1 MKKFLTIFT
10 TSVLFLQSSA
20 VVPAFAAPTTVQ
32 LKSNFQLP
40 LSGGEQISA
49 VISDG
54 ANILIA
60 GTTDSKTSSLVTGE
74 LQGNS
79 DGFLSSLT
87 ETGQIQWTLRLGSKV
102 DEIVTD
108 LVEDNDG
115 TYWVLGAASTL
126 TTKTLNSPNT
136 SGTVINPDNVVID
149 RSISSNSALNTVK
162 IWQVSKTGSIL
173 NSFESIQSTLIEP
186 KQLLID
192 SASLIIVGTI
202 YSANKTSGFVMSS
215 TKTGIFQPVIKVGA
229 TNTKL
234 NSAAIDNSG
243 NLVLVG
249 SSGETIGKSKKIS
262 GRDAIALKTNSS
274 VLAPVIAR
282 ASLKNSER
290 SWLHVSSDLFISG
303 YVSYA
308 SKAKVKSEFAVTKF
322 TSFGKPNWN
331 FRFAAEKLGT
341 SQSTKTSLWAAFT
354 PTSSVV
360 QLKGW
365 QKRQQTG
372 AILKF
377 DAKGKILAGYQIS
390 GSPTVSTIADS
401 NGLILI
407 SESGNSFN
415 FFLLK

>member
-10 TSVLFLQSSA
+10 TSVLFFQSSA
-20 VVPAFAAPTTVQ
+20 VVPAVAAPTTVQ

-40 LSGGEQISA
+40 LSGGEQVSA

-126 TTKTLNSPNT
+126 TTKTLNSPST
-136 SGTVINPDNVVID
+136 SGTVINPDNVVVD

-192 SASLIIVGTI
+192 NASLIIVGTI
-202 YSANKTSGFVMSS
+202 YAANKSSGFVMSGS
-215 TKTGIFQPVIKVGA
+215 KAGIFQPVIKVGA

-234 NSAAIDNSG
+234 NSAAIDSSG

-274 VLAPVIAR
+274 VLVPVIAR

-290 SWLHVSSDLFISG
+290 SWSQVSSDLFISG
-303 YVSYA
+303 YVSY
-308 SKAKVKSEFAVTKF
+308 SGKAKVKSEFAVTKF
-322 TSFGKPNWN
+322 SSFGKPNWN

-341 SQSTKTSLWAAFT
+341 AQSTKTSLWVAFT

-365 QKRQQTG
+365 QKRPQTG

-377 DAKGKILAGYQIS
+377 DSKGKILAGYQIS